1 MVDYK
6 KSTHETKPG
15 SVVLISTRG
24 RINFLSFFFL
34 PPSPLFFSFFS
45 FLSFL
50 FFFISFFSSSGQTGP
65 SLLTAF
71 SICNADKME
80 IPERI
85 CKSSA
90 DVIGFVAANDESD
103 PFPSDDRV
111 IFRVFVFHVSTFFFC
126 LSFSPPPPLSLS
138 LFFVSRA
145 QRMRGFIYCLKG
157 GTIDCSSIS
166 ISDF

>member
-111 IFRVFVFHVSTFFFC
+111 IFRVFVFHVSTFFSVF
-126 LSFSPPPPLSLS
+126 LSLLLLLFLSLS
-138 LFFVSRA
+138 
-145 QRMRGFIYCLKG
+145 
-157 GTIDCSSIS
+157 SS
-166 ISDF
+166 FREHRE